1 MYSLIVTC
9 RFGGTSADETVFS
22 EQPTR
27 QIKLSKSPRLS
38 SLKKSDIDNLVNLV
52 RKVNYKLLIDLNL
65 QLRYGTQWDP
75 SNAATLLAVSH
86 FIQRPGMVYWFNFAD
101 N

>member
-1 MYSLIVTC
+1 MYYLIVTC

-75 SNAATLLAVSH
+75 SNAATLLAVS
-86 FIQRPGMVYWFNFAD
+86 FFFYKGQK
-101 N
+101 